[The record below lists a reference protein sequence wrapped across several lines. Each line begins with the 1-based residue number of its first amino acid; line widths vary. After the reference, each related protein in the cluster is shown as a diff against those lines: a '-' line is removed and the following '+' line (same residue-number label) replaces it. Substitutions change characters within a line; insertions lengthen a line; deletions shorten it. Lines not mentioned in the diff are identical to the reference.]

1 MASIFTMASKFTIP
15 IYSAKYTPTMNN
27 YIHQVVEQIFNAE
40 HLLPHYQN
48 IQRGTLVIP
57 EQYIP
62 RQLELIINL
71 LEDHAIKGDTI
82 NTEDN
87 YKTYARNSNVINQ
100 AIEELNIQ
108 LGDINQLNAIS
119 IISSLSKLPTL
130 PKYEDIYKTKEYSS
144 RKKVK
149 KEEERQS
156 IVDLQKKEDTK
167 EKIIVKNVN

>member
-40 HLLPHYQN
+40 NLLPHYQN
-48 IQRGTLVIP
+48 IQHGTLVIH
-57 EQYIP
+57 EQSIAK
-62 RQLELIINL
+62 RVELIINL
-71 LEDHAIKGDTI
+71 LEDHAIAGELI
-82 NTEDN
+82 NNKEK
-87 YKTYARNSNVINQ
+87 YKTYARNSSVINE

-119 IISSLSKLPTL
+119 ITSLLSKLPTL

-144 RKKVK
+144 RKKSK
-149 KEEERQS
+149 KGGRKTKHRRFT
-156 IVDLQKKEDTK
+156 KKRRH
-167 EKIIVKNVN
+167 